1 MSSDAVQHL
10 KIGDFAQVKG
20 GKRMP
25 AGTALVSVKTQ
36 HPYLRIVDF
45 KNGSIDKSNL
55 QYVPDEVFP
64 SVSRYIISSNDL
76 YISIVGTI
84 GLVGKVPVE
93 LSGANLTENA
103 AKICQI
109 DSTVMNRDYLGY
121 FLRSE
126 MGQGAISSMTV
137 GSTQP
142 KLALFRIEQIDVPCP
157 ALDIQESIVS
167 ILNALD
173 DRIALLRETNT
184 TLEAIAQALFKSWF
198 VDFDPVHD
206 KMQGR
211 APEGMDEA
219 TATLFPDSFEE
230 SELGPVPKGWG
241 VNAVGDVI
249 NVTDY
254 VANGSFA
261 ALKDNVTL
269 LDTPSYALYVRT
281 TDHNSGFSG
290 GYRYVDKSAYDF
302 LSKSALSGREVII
315 SNVGDVGTVFR
326 PPRWLGIPMT
336 LGSNAVALKK
346 PEMSA
351 YLYFHFSG
359 AQGQHD
365 IQSIVTGSAQL
376 KFNKTNFRALRVLV
390 PDEKCLR
397 SFEEFAESVLDRI
410 DVNRAEIQNLTSIRD
425 ILLPRLISG
434 QLSVAD
440 ASAAEKLAHQN
451 SNML

>member
-1 MSSDAVQHL
+1 MSSDAVQLL

-45 KNGSIDKSNL
+45 KDGSIDKSNL

-167 ILNALD
+167 VLNALD
-173 DRIALLRETNT
+173 DRITLLRETNT

-198 VDFDPVHD
+198 VDFDPVHA

-219 TATLFPDSFEE
+219 TAALFPDSFEE
-230 SELGPVPKGWG
+230 SELGPVPKGWKLVPFG
-241 VNAVGDVI
+241 QLLSHTIGGDWGSDVADEKNDTRVAIIRGTDIPDLQSNANSRVPVRYTSQKKLAGRKLEDGDLLLEVSG
-249 NVTDY
+249 
-254 VANGSFA
+254 GSKDQPTGRSLYLSA
-261 ALKDNVTL
+261 ALLSQFDCPVEPASFCRL
-269 LDTPSYALYVRT
+269 LRPV
-281 TDHNSGFSG
+281 N
-290 GYRYVDKSAYDF
+290 K
-302 LSKSALSGREVII
+302 EVGMLLAQHLTYI
-315 SNVGDVGTVFR
+315 
-326 PPRWLGIPMT
+326 
-336 LGSNAVALKK
+336 
-346 PEMSA
+346 
-351 YLYFHFSG
+351 Y
-359 AQGQHD
+359 AQGKTWEYQN
-365 IQSIVTGSAQL
+365 QSTGIA
-376 KFNKTNFRALRVLV
+376 NFQTTHFLENELVACPPDDVLTA
-390 PDEKCLR
+390 
-397 SFEEFAESVLDRI
+397 FAETLRPLVARSHLTQIQELASLR
-410 DVNRAEIQNLTSIRD
+410 DV
-425 ILLPRLISG
+425 LLPRLITG
-434 QLSVAD
+434 QL
-440 ASAAEKLAHQN
+440 LIN
-451 SNML
+451 